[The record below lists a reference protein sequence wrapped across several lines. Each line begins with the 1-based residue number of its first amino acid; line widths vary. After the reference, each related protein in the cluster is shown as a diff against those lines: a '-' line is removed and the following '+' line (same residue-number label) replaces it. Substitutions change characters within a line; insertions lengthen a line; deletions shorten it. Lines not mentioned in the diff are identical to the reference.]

1 MEHLGRL
8 GFLRKSFE
16 KCASNAKV
24 QVTVSPYGG
33 HLNLEGLRA
42 FGVLEAGL
50 EKILGKPGQVLPD
63 YAYPN
68 CGRDSKIMKYLGT
81 WGWGHDSARKALV
94 IQA

>member
-8 GFLRKSFE
+8 EFLRKSFE
-16 KCASNAKV
+16 KCASDAKV

-33 HLNLEGLRA
+33 HLSLEGLRA

-63 YAYPN
+63 HAYPN
-68 CGRDSKIMKYLGT
+68 CGQDSKI
-81 WGWGHDSARKALV
+81 WGHRVECMAQPEKHL
-94 IQA
+94 